1 MHSEIGETMS
11 QERAESPVMERKEAR
26 LGIEKGQKPGYKDRK
41 PLGAI
46 VRKKLKTRSL
56 VGG

>member
-1 MHSEIGETMS
+1 MHSEIGETMK

-26 LGIEKGQKPGYKDRK
+26 LGIEKGQRPVYNYRK
-41 PLGAI
+41 PLGAV